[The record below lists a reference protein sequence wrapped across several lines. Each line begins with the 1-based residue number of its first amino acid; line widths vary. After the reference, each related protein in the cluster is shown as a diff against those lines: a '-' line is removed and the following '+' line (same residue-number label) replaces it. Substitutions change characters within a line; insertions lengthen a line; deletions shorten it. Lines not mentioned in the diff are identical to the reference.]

1 MRRFQLHASDD
12 MLRILGVVR
21 SGSNYR
27 DQPVCV
33 AEKAFPKMVW
43 IESDEAGWFRMVERE
58 AELADGFA
66 SPGEEPPIPHARI
79 ASVAEALSTSTYHL
93 AKLLPD
99 YGDVIAEL
107 SHIGILS
114 LADAARYLNVKKCRV
129 DQLRMQGRL
138 GAAVRFSGRLF
149 LRRESVEAYAEWKR
163 RDIEAFWERIRKL
176 KAEER
181 RGRRG

>member
-1 MRRFQLHASDD
+1 

-43 IESDEAGWFRMVERE
+43 MESDETGWFRMVEGE

-66 SPGEEPPIPHARI
+66 SPHEAPPISHARI
-79 ASVAEALSTSTYHL
+79 ISVAEALGISTYHL

-99 YGDVIAEL
+99 YGDVIAEM
-107 SHIGILS
+107 SRIGILS
-114 LADAARYLNVKKCRV
+114 LSDAARYLNVKKCRV
-129 DQLRMQGRL
+129 EQLRMQGRL
-138 GAAVRFSGRLF
+138 GAVVRFPGRLF
-149 LRRESVEAYAEWKR
+149 LRRESIEAYAEWKR
-163 RDIEAFWERIRKL
+163 REIAEVWKRVRQFAAKERY
-176 KAEER
+176 
-181 RGRRG
+181 G